1 MNIGTVIF
9 SIYMLHTM
17 LVIIFTFKIF
27 KRASIISSVWDI
39 FYDLTG
45 LYKKMLTI
53 KWDKSEFP
61 TIDSN
66 NFMLRF
72 VLFSQKRKYYI
83 FFAAVILINTYK

>member
-9 SIYMLHTM
+9 SIYMLYTM
-17 LVIIFTFKIF
+17 TVIIFTFKIV
-27 KRASIISSVWDI
+27 KRAKIISSVWDI

-45 LYKKMLTI
+45 LYKKMLAM
-53 KWDKSEFP
+53 KWNKSEFP

-66 NFMLRF
+66 SFMLRF
-72 VLFSQKRKYYI
+72 VLFSQKRKNYI

>member
-9 SIYMLHTM
+9 SIYIFYTM
-17 LVIIFTFKIF
+17 LVIIFTFKTF
-27 KRASIISSVWDI
+27 KRASLISSVWDV

-45 LYKKMLTI
+45 LYKKMLTM

-83 FFAAVILINTYK
+83 FFAAVILINIYK